1 MRVDVKLEGLNGVLE
16 TLKQLPSEL
25 VSRNGGP
32 VRSALRKGALVIFN
46 QAKSNLELATR
57 SNDPEKNYSTG
68 LLLQNLV
75 TSRGKPPPGVRG
87 EMYLVRVRRKAY
99 PRKGRSVSTI
109 KAGSLL
115 EYGSVKQAAEPW
127 LRPAAS
133 ARAEE
138 AMRTIESELVKGI
151 DRIQKKL
158 ARQNQGK
165 K

>member
-1 MRVDVKLEGLNGVLE
+1 MGC
-16 TLKQLPSEL
+16 LK
-25 VSRNGGP
+25 
-32 VRSALRKGALVIFN
+32 RSSTMVIFK
-46 QAKSNLELATR
+46 QAKSNLESATR

-133 ARAEE
+133 SRAEE
-138 AMRTIESELVKGI
+138 AIRTIESELVKGI

-158 ARQNQGK
+158 AKQNQGK

>member
-32 VRSALRKGALVIFN
+32 VRSALRKGALVIFK